1 MAVNRETIEIQLAGA
16 DRVRNLTR
24 DLNAAQ
30 AAAASLSDQLEE
42 TAERLEALGTEQRT
56 FNANTRATGGQRR
69 LVRGAQQNPGFT
81 AGLSRAEAATIR
93 DDLRERAASIAAQL
107 RGRALEGR
115 ALRQKI
121 RSVTQQQKAEQARL
135 EEVKAQQKRLIRVQD
150 KQIGLIEN
158 NNQFLRRE
166 LGVSRRRSRERTT
179 GTRRARYE
187 QTISR
192 IGGEQNLGATSRQR
206 IGELRQVE
214 ARVSQQLNTLD
225 EAAAASRRATLVQRE
240 SLAERRFRERSGF
253 ASELQDLRAGLRAGG
268 SRAAFVTGR
277 LGVRQRVQESESNF
291 AQTAARITQESNANE
306 RAFEAA
312 RRSLTTELGS
322 IAEGIREVLRTDKG
336 IKAGDTRQRRL
347 FERAAELER
356 AGATQGPAIG
366 TGRGARVISPSTLVD
381 VRSRLNRASGFFAQ
395 GDVESANRLLD
406 SAEKT
411 LSTAERDLNTRK
423 KITRENEAQ
432 SKSAVSLNKQREK
445 ALDTENDRAIKL
457 QRLQGSINE
466 LRAGG
471 ARGFGLQRA
480 EALAGRLPGL
490 EQAGNLPEF
499 DRILKQALDA
509 VTATK
514 SSLTKQARS
523 TKAISQFQK
532 GITKIEEKV
541 AQGKQ
546 VTLDEASRLQAFNE
560 SQRRQRGFGPGGPGA
575 GGGVPAQLALP
586 AGDPSL
592 PRFRG
597 GARPAGE
604 GVIGR
609 TAEEA
614 AKALAG
620 AQSDL
625 ITKSAKP
632 VAQKF
637 VEAFAAE
644 ATSSV
649 VGRNAF
655 KGLGDIAKAVTSP
668 AAIRQNIKGVG
679 PAVLDPAE
687 AQSRLNKA
695 LNSGRALTAQL
706 NILSAA
712 GVDTTEQQKNLQ
724 NALNDANR
732 KDFDLNRQSLGLL
745 ESQLGV
751 VRSFV
756 GAEKSIGAE
765 AKDRLKR
772 AKDITRENERQS
784 KDAVALAS
792 QKEAAL
798 NSETDRTIKLQGLQ
812 RKLNELRAAGATGPG
827 MQSAQTL
834 IGRLPDLEQ
843 AGNFAQFDRDAKR
856 ASNALLDV
864 ASASRLQTKASK
876 DVTTAENRRT
886 AATRKG
892 EDLEFKLRELTTAG
906 VDPRQLAASVGGKP
920 AQLQKILGRAFSEAS
935 FGDPGKAA
943 ELLDI
948 VGRRITILQREL
960 GLNKKIASEEEKR
973 LNAAKQGFP
982 SSPVRGSKEI
992 PGSPAWQ
999 AQNFDKPDVGQMRL
1013 NKALSSGDVLLK
1025 KLETLRMKGVDTVQE
1040 ELNLQNTLNTARNS
1054 GFQLSK
1060 NNLNALENSIKSA
1073 ELFVSAEQKL
1083 TTELEKQ
1090 FKLRKM
1096 AAGGSG
1102 PIRRDTLTGKVAGF
1116 SDLGIAGRVQLGGR
1130 GTDSAVNQIVQAFNR
1145 SVGAQGGKAGQQLG
1159 LKDLAKVSRASAR
1172 ELELLTETLSMVR
1185 AGMRSTDKGFDQIG
1199 DTIARVNRQIERQD
1213 PDADFLTRRLGV
1225 RGGRAASEGL
1235 IGGAFP
1241 LLFGQGVGAAAGGA
1255 LGGGLGG
1262 FAGGMLGFGLSLAG
1276 TAIGSAIDGVM
1287 QAAQDTG
1294 EMLRDL
1300 TGNFDQIKE
1309 AGLLASRE
1317 QERLVQSLLD
1327 AGNKTAAYSIIQTEL
1342 NNKLGADGVS
1352 KLRAAADAG
1361 ERMQR
1366 AMAELGKQI
1375 EIFVAGPLADFLNR
1389 IAGFIERANI
1399 ENQVSAAL
1407 AAAPADARALA
1418 QAQLSAAQRAQGQQ
1432 NQALP
1437 FGQRVGAEL
1446 ASRLGVFN
1454 PFGAP
1459 DKATYGLPRFGD
1471 LPQDAL
1477 QNVLGGLRAA
1487 TPPAPQTDEEKRS
1500 AAVKEAETSL
1510 ANAQRDLQV
1519 ASRQLESVDLFKGFQ
1534 QQLIAVRREQED
1546 IDRQSFEIRRDY
1558 ERQIADIRENVEN
1571 KVLQINQDNRRK
1583 EIEIIGKQGEL
1594 RQAQIRLLGLELQG
1608 ALAGD
1613 ELAAGLADAV
1623 TTYLSAQLSAQDQIE
1638 QRRLQFELE
1647 ISNQQIE
1654 VEKFKTDIAKNVSQ
1668 LNLSTAERIESINFG
1683 IARRNEDA
1691 ARNNFE
1697 TEKKIAGLKISA
1709 SKRELFLEKNNINTQ
1724 LVLARA
1730 NASLQPQNEIAQVLV
1745 TTLEGQVKEIDK
1757 AMSEIE
1763 DLRKRIE
1770 ASPAP
1775 QPIRS
1780 VAPLGAKGVSTAGI
1794 DAAASQNRRLLGQA
1808 RDLLDAITRV
1818 NQGGDLQQFF
1828 NTLDNLVLG
1837 SSQRLESEFKASWDE
1852 LRITLGETGIAA
1864 ERLDNS
1870 FDKFF
1875 ADFEARNEALRKA
1888 GKPSEQLSESQKALI
1903 NGYREVAK
1911 ELAELEQTQRFYTE
1925 SQRSLNERY
1934 TQARDGIKELLGPTT
1949 EYEKLLKRFETS
1961 GGLGVDTEKRQELL
1975 DAARAVDTLNEE
1987 LRALNALNEL
1997 AGGLTDSFIQF
2008 NKELL
2013 TGKSLAKSLT
2023 QFLQSA
2029 ADRSIDV
2036 FLEYTLRPIQEKM
2049 FKDLAKFLGFDMK
2062 EDPALR
2068 ELKFI
2073 GGEATAIRSAVEK
2086 LDGLKDALRPAT
2098 PVPAPAPA
2106 NGIVPG
2112 PGAIPHSRQFDTI
2125 RTPSGDEPTNKSHT
2139 DYPQYGQWVGSPQSS
2154 IRGFSGVGGP
2164 DLLGSSLLNQI
2175 QSEGGFEDTA
2185 DLRPL
2190 PVQRMLQQIGR
2201 PFTQIYKRIESS
2213 AKTAFPYTRQEA
2225 KKMLAPNPVR
2235 TQQVLQRAQKVEQV
2249 RQNWNPIDAQ
2259 WQERTN
2265 RLNPAPRSAPAR
2277 AELKAFEGVVK
2288 HIEDKVFNRALGT
2301 GQGLGGIRDLSDFL
2315 TTGEQQV
2322 LRKGVQQQLRAG
2334 KTPFQIEFSASS
2346 GVREFIR
2353 KTIEE
2358 QMPPGSYKAIRPAP
2372 TIDPLRNKRDPWVER
2387 YMQQTE
2393 PPRIIPGVENQ
2404 FEGAF
2409 LPGQSFDISRLGKLF
2424 GLTASADGIGGPD
2437 LPLAIERVPG
2447 IRQKDIERALEFYRK
2462 TEDQFTKRLGEM
2474 RTVAEVENYKSD
2486 ILGIITQPS
2495 FPAGFSADQAG
2506 PIRTD
2511 MAATLDRLTIERLS
2525 ELAAKAQTAGAAID
2539 KVTASANGAAK
2550 GLGEVAGSG
2559 AAAAETQAA
2568 AANKTE
2574 STVEQQNQSL
2584 RKFGQVAGASIQ
2596 TLSGVAMAVGGAQMI
2611 GKGGAYNTLMGI
2623 AGIFGG
2629 ISSVASGIGGFSK
2642 AFGGSTAA
2650 QPEGFAKGGRPD
2662 PFDPIYVG
2670 ENGMELWVPDR
2681 PGTIISNDNLDNVYI
2696 PGLDDED
2703 GTPLQVGRYSGR
2715 SAGGPSESTWDGD
2728 SQATPYTRS
2737 RVSQGRPQSSGGS
2750 YGRSVPYQRSET
2762 TREIDRLERV
2772 AANPRELP
2780 PIKYETQR
2788 VNTYDFVTPQQLEE
2802 SNARTAK
2809 TARAQTIRELTD
2821 SLKTRKR
2828 IGL

>member
-16 DRVRNLTR
+16 NRIRNLEN
-24 DLNAAQ
+24 DLNAAER
-30 AAAASLSDQLEE
+30 AAAELNEQLGE
-42 TAERLEALGTEQRT
+42 TRERLQALGIEQRT
-56 FNANTRATGGQRR
+56 FNANTRAIGGQRR
-69 LVRGAQQNPGFT
+69 LVRGAQRDPRFT
-81 AGLSRAEAATIR
+81 AGLSRAEATAIR
-93 DDLRERAASIAAQL
+93 EDLRLRAESINEQL

-115 ALRQKI
+115 ALRNRI
-121 RSVTQQQKAEQARL
+121 RFARQQEDRERAALAENRGLNDRLVRARD
-135 EEVKAQQKRLIRVQD
+135 I
-150 KQIGLIEN
+150 QIGLIQDG
-158 NNQFLRRE
+158 NQLLRRE
-166 LGVSRRRSRERTT
+166 LRSSRSQSRQRITATRRS
-179 GTRRARYE
+179 RYE
-187 QTISR
+187 QTITR
-192 IGGEQNLGATSRQR
+192 IGGEAELGAGSQR
-206 IGELRQVE
+206 RIAELRQRE
-214 ARVSQQLNTLD
+214 RRVSQQLETLD
-225 EAAAASRRATLVQRE
+225 EAVAASRRSTLVQRE
-240 SLAERRFRERSGF
+240 SLAEQRFSARSGF
-253 ASELQDLRAGLRAGG
+253 AAEIRGFRSRLQQPGVGRIVALAGIEATRERARQSEAGFIE
-268 SRAAFVTGR
+268 AA
-277 LGVRQRVQESESNF
+277 Q
-291 AQTAARITQESNANE
+291 RITQASDANE
-306 RAFEAA
+306 RAFEST
-312 RRSLTTELGS
+312 RRSLTVELGS

-336 IKAGDTRQRRL
+336 IKRGADTERRL
-347 FERAAELER
+347 SERLRELVR
-356 AGATQGPAIG
+356 SGATQGTTAG
-366 TGRGARVISPSTLVD
+366 GRIIAPSTVED
-381 VRSRLNRASGFFAQ
+381 VERRLSRASGFRAR
-395 GDVESANRLLD
+395 GDIEASNRLLD
-406 SAEKT
+406 SAERT
-411 LSTAERDLNTRK
+411 ISAAERELNLRK

-445 ALDTENDRAIKL
+445 ALDTENDRTIKL
-457 QRLQGSINE
+457 QRLQRNINE

-514 SSLTKQARS
+514 SSLTKQAKS

-546 VTLDEASRLQAFNE
+546 VTLNEASRLQAFNE

-575 GGGVPAQLALP
+575 GGSAPAQLALP

-597 GARPAGE
+597 GARPAGA

-614 AKALAG
+614 AQALAG

-649 VGRNAF
+649 VGRNVF

-668 AAIRQNIKGVG
+668 AAIQQNIKGVG
-679 PAVLDPAE
+679 PAALDPAE

-724 NALNDANR
+724 NALNETKK
-732 KDFDLNRQSLGLL
+732 KDFDLNRRNLDLL

-765 AKDRLKR
+765 EKDRLKR
-772 AKDITRENERQS
+772 AQDITRENERQS
-784 KDAVALAS
+784 KSAVALAA

-798 NSETDRTIKLQGLQ
+798 DSETDRTIKLQGLQ
-812 RKLNELRAAGATGPG
+812 RKLNELRAGGVVGPG
-827 MQSAQTL
+827 LQRAQSL
-834 IGRLPDLEQ
+834 IGRLPGLEQ
-843 AGNFAQFDRDAKR
+843 EGNLQEFDRVAKR

-864 ASASRLQTKASK
+864 ASASKLQTKASK
-876 DVTTAENRRT
+876 DVTTAENRRA

-892 EDLEFKLRELTTAG
+892 EDLEFKLRELTAAG

-935 FGDPGKAA
+935 FGDPEKAA

-948 VGRRITILQREL
+948 IGRRVTVLQREL

-982 SSPVRGSKEI
+982 SLPMRGGKEI

-999 AQNFDKPDVGQMRL
+999 AQNFDKPGVAQMRL
-1013 NKALSSGDVLLK
+1013 NKALNSGDVLLK

-1040 ELNLQNTLNTARNS
+1040 ELNLQNNLNTARNS

-1060 NNLNALENSIKSA
+1060 GNLSILENAIKNA
-1073 ELFVSAEQKL
+1073 ELFVSTEQKL
-1083 TTELEKQ
+1083 TAELEKQ
-1090 FKLRKM
+1090 AKLRK
-1096 AAGGSG
+1096 ASAQNL
-1102 PIRRDTLTGKVAGF
+1102 PRIRRDTLTGLLGDIRESGVAGQ
-1116 SDLGIAGRVQLGGR
+1116 VQLGGR
-1130 GTDSAVNQIVQAFNR
+1130 GTESAINQIVQTFNR
-1145 SVGAQGGKAGQQLG
+1145 SVGVQVGKPGQQLG
-1159 LKDLAKVSRASAR
+1159 LSDLAKVSKASAR
-1172 ELELLTETLSMVR
+1172 ELELLAETLSMVR
-1185 AGMRSTDKGFDQIG
+1185 AGMRSTDKGFDEITNTLG
-1199 DTIARVNRQIERQD
+1199 RVNREIQRQD

-1276 TAIGSAIDGVM
+1276 TAIGTAIDGVM

-1309 AGLLASRE
+1309 AGLLASTS
-1317 QERLVQSLLD
+1317 QEKLIQSLLD
-1327 AGNKTAAYSIIQTEL
+1327 AGNKTAAYSIIQAEL
-1342 NNKLGADGVS
+1342 NNKLGVDGVS

-1389 IAGFIERANI
+1389 VAGFIERTNL
-1399 ENQVSAAL
+1399 ENQVSSAL
-1407 AAAPADARALA
+1407 AAAPAEARAVA
-1418 QAQLSAAQRAQGQQ
+1418 QAQLAAAQRAQVQQ
-1432 NQALP
+1432 NQTLP

-1446 ASRLGVFN
+1446 GSRLGIFN
-1454 PFGAP
+1454 PFGSP
-1459 DKATYGLPRFGD
+1459 GEATYGLPRFGD
-1471 LPQDAL
+1471 LPQQTL
-1477 QNVLGGLRAA
+1477 QDILNGLRSA
-1487 TPPAPQTDEEKRS
+1487 TPPPPQTEGEKRS
-1500 AAVKEAETSL
+1500 AATRDAETAL

-1519 ASRQLESVDLFKGFQ
+1519 ASKELENIDLLKGFQ
-1534 QQLIAVRREQED
+1534 QQLVAVRREQED

-1654 VEKFKTDIAKNVSQ
+1654 IEKFKGDIAKNVSR
-1668 LNLSTAERIESINFG
+1668 LNLDTAERIQSINFG

-1697 TEKKIAGLKISA
+1697 LEKRIAELKIKA
-1709 SKRELFLEKNNINTQ
+1709 SQRELLLQ
-1724 LVLARA
+1724 RV
-1730 NASLQPQNEIAQVLV
+1730 NAAAEIAQLESVVSSQPFNQQAAVVLSARRAGLAEMDRGISDLV
-1745 TTLEGQVKEIDK
+1745 RKLDEIK
-1757 AMSEIE
+1757 ATQ
-1763 DLRKRIE
+1763 
-1770 ASPAP
+1770 AP
-1775 QPIRS
+1775 SLIRPI
-1780 VAPLGAKGVSTAGI
+1780 APVSARGVSTAGV
-1794 DAAASQNRRLLGQA
+1794 DTAANQSRRLLNQA
-1808 RDLLDAITRV
+1808 RDILDAVTRA
-1818 NQGGDLQQFF
+1818 GESGDLQQFF
-1828 NTLDNLVLG
+1828 NTLDGLVLG
-1837 SSQRLESEFKASWDE
+1837 SSRRLEAEFTASWDE
-1852 LRITLGETGIAA
+1852 LRVTLGETGVAA

-1875 ADFEARNEALRKA
+1875 ADFETRNEALRRA
-1888 GKPSEQLSESQKALI
+1888 GKQSEQLSESQKALI
-1903 NGYREVAK
+1903 NGYREAAK
-1911 ELAELEQTQRFYTE
+1911 ELADLEQTQRFYTE
-1925 SQRSLNERY
+1925 SQRSLSEQY
-1934 TQARDGIKELLGPTT
+1934 TQARAGINELLGPTT
-1949 EYEKLLKRFETS
+1949 EYDKLLRRFEAS

-1975 DAARAVDTLNEE
+1975 NAALAVDALNEQ
-1987 LRALNALNEL
+1987 LRALNALNDIA
-1997 AGGLTDSFIQF
+1997 AGWTDSFIQF

-2013 TGKSLAKSLT
+2013 TGKNLAKSLT
-2023 QFLQSA
+2023 RFLESA
-2029 ADRSIDV
+2029 AERSIDV

-2049 FKDLAKFLGFDMK
+2049 FKDLAKFLGFEPK
-2062 EDPALR
+2062 EDPALKQ
-2068 ELKFI
+2068 LKFI
-2073 GGEATAIRSAVEK
+2073 GDEATAIKSAVQRLE
-2086 LDGLKDALRPAT
+2086 GLKDALRPAT
-2098 PVPAPAPA
+2098 PVAAPAPA
-2106 NGIVPG
+2106 NNIVPG
-2112 PGAIPHSRQFDTI
+2112 PAVPGW
-2125 RTPSGDEPTNKSHT
+2125 SGGGSKYTVPGSQQIDLPVAP
-2139 DYPQYGQWVGSPQSS
+2139 YVGGPQSS
-2154 IRGFSGVGGP
+2154 I
-2164 DLLGSSLLNQI
+2164 
-2175 QSEGGFEDTA
+2175 
-2185 DLRPL
+2185 
-2190 PVQRMLQQIGR
+2190 
-2201 PFTQIYKRIESS
+2201 
-2213 AKTAFPYTRQEA
+2213 
-2225 KKMLAPNPVR
+2225 
-2235 TQQVLQRAQKVEQV
+2235 
-2249 RQNWNPIDAQ
+2249 
-2259 WQERTN
+2259 
-2265 RLNPAPRSAPAR
+2265 
-2277 AELKAFEGVVK
+2277 
-2288 HIEDKVFNRALGT
+2288 
-2301 GQGLGGIRDLSDFL
+2301 
-2315 TTGEQQV
+2315 
-2322 LRKGVQQQLRAG
+2322 
-2334 KTPFQIEFSASS
+2334 
-2346 GVREFIR
+2346 
-2353 KTIEE
+2353 
-2358 QMPPGSYKAIRPAP
+2358 
-2372 TIDPLRNKRDPWVER
+2372 
-2387 YMQQTE
+2387 
-2393 PPRIIPGVENQ
+2393 
-2404 FEGAF
+2404 
-2409 LPGQSFDISRLGKLF
+2409 SF
-2424 GLTASADGIGGPD
+2424 AGIGGPD
-2437 LPLAIERVPG
+2437 LPGGGLLGVASAGG
-2447 IRQKDIERALEFYRK
+2447 IGAAGLPENVRLRALAGV
-2462 TEDQFTKRLGEM
+2462 EDFKVSLEKRLKEIMDISKLEEYRDTVSQFINEGTNVRFGRLPEEVSAMQSDM
-2474 RTVAEVENYKSD
+2474 RAAAEKMFADRISQLTARVENAS
-2486 ILGIITQPS
+2486 
-2495 FPAGFSADQAG
+2495 AGTGQLE
-2506 PIRTD
+2506 
-2511 MAATLDRLTIERLS
+2511 AAT
-2525 ELAAKAQTAGAAID
+2525 K
-2539 KVTASANGAAK
+2539 
-2550 GLGEVAGSG
+2550 
-2559 AAAAETQAA
+2559 AAAASAEAFGKSVDQAAAPVNANAQTQAA
-2568 AANKTE
+2568 AATQTEDAANK
-2574 STVEQQNQSL
+2574 QNEAL
-2584 RKFGQVAGASIQ
+2584 KKFGQVAGASIQ

-2611 GKGGAYNTLMGI
+2611 GKGGTYNTLMGI

-2629 ISSVASGIGGFSK
+2629 ISSVASGIGGFGK
-2642 AFGGSTAA
+2642 AFGWK
-2650 QPEGFAKGGRPD
+2650 GFAKGGRPD
-2662 PFDPIYVG
+2662 PFTPAWVG

-2681 PGTIISNDNLDNVYI
+2681 PGTIISNDNLDDVYV

-2703 GTPLQVGRYSGR
+2703 GSPLQVGRYSSR
-2715 SAGGPSESTWDGD
+2715 SAGGSSESAWDSDGQAMPYTSGSGMGGS
-2728 SQATPYTRS
+2728 SQAMPYARSAATRE
-2737 RVSQGRPQSSGGS
+2737 RERASSGS

-2772 AANPRELP
+2772 ASNPRDLP

-2788 VNTYDFVTPQQLEE
+2788 INQYDFVTPDQLEE

-2809 TARAQTIRELTD
+2809 AARAQTIRELAD